1 MGYSVLGTTAARFN
15 GNGSRRISP
24 REIAEVCYRFVRGAE
39 DTAGSIQHSLKK
51 GDQTEN
57 HSHKNRVKD
66 EKGLK
71 KKLRDPISILSL
83 GHKGEAKKKKK
94 ATTNSKTVG
103 GVPIHT

>member
-1 MGYSVLGTTAARFN
+1 MRIGWVLGPCLRVTLLWVTAYSVRRLRGLMGTDPGVFLH
-15 GNGSRRISP
+15 

-71 KKLRDPISILSL
+71 KKITRSDLYI
-83 GHKGEAKKKKK
+83 
-94 ATTNSKTVG
+94 
-103 GVPIHT
+103 VPRP